1 MYIGRTLSFRLL
13 LNFAW
18 RPLLFFFI
26 YSSAITC
33 LYELANFTWLGIPF
47 TPIGLIGTAVA
58 FYVGFKNNSSYE
70 RLWEARKIWGSIV
83 NISRTFGVYVLDY
96 VQPENDLDYE
106 SLKEHK
112 KIILYRHLAFINGL
126 RIQLR
131 SRRVWGDD
139 SNDPFMNI
147 VAENTPFI
155 NQNLLKEIKQF
166 LHDDE
171 AEYLDNKSNTVTH
184 ILRKQSE
191 HLNYL
196 FSKGCLTDYKHAEI
210 GKLVKELYDQ
220 QGACERI
227 KNYPF
232 PRQYAFFSEVFVW
245 ILAIM
250 LPFGLVGEL
259 DKLGPSFVWATIP
272 LAIVITWLFFVMEV
286 VGDKSE
292 NPFENSVND
301 IPMTSICRTVEIDLR
316 EMLEE
321 QEIPEKIQPVNKI
334 IM

>member
-1 MYIGRTLSFRLL
+1 MYVARNLSFKLL
-13 LNFAW
+13 FLFAW
-18 RPLLFFFI
+18 KPLLFFFI

-33 LYELANFTWLGIPF
+33 LYELAGFTWLGIPF

-83 NISRTFGVYVLDY
+83 NLSRAFGVYVLDY
-96 VQPENDLDYE
+96 IQPAEELDYN
-106 SLKEHK
+106 SLEEHK
-112 KIILYRHLAFINGL
+112 RIIIYRHFAFINGL

-131 SRRVWGDD
+131 SRKVWGDD
-139 SNDPFMNI
+139 GNDPFMNI
-147 VAENTPFI
+147 VARDTPFV

-171 AEYLDNKSNTVTH
+171 AQYLNDKSNTVTH

-196 FSKGCLTDYKHAEI
+196 FEKGCVTNYKHVEI
-210 GKLVKELYDQ
+210 GKIIKELYDQ

-245 ILAIM
+245 ILALV

-259 DKLGPSFVWATIP
+259 NKLGPSFVWTTIP
-272 LAIVITWLFFVMEV
+272 LAVVISWLFHVMEV
-286 VGDKSE
+286 IGDKSE

-301 IPMTSICRTVEIDLR
+301 IPMTSICRTIEIDLK
-316 EMLEE
+316 EMLGEK
-321 QEIPEKIQPVNKI
+321 EIPEKVVPVNRI